1 MRYRHILAVLTVV
14 LLAALPALAKV
25 NFTGDWKLNVA
36 KSDFGQMPAPN
47 SMTQKITHE
56 DPKLTV
62 AVKMSGQR
70 GDFEWEARYTTDGK
84 ECTNEF
90 RGNPSTSVLKWD
102 GDALVVTTKGR
113 FGDNEYTMTDKWQLS
128 ADGKTLT
135 LNRHFS
141 SAMGEG
147 DQKLVLEKQ

>member
-1 MRYRHILAVLTVV
+1 
-14 LLAALPALAKV
+14 
-25 NFTGDWKLNVA
+25 
-36 KSDFGQMPAPN
+36 
-47 SMTQKITHE
+47 
-56 DPKLTV
+56 
-62 AVKMSGQR
+62 MSGER
-70 GDFEWEARYTTDGK
+70 GDFEWEANYTTDGK

-90 RGNPSTSVLKWD
+90 RGNPSKSTLKWD
-102 GDALVVTTKGR
+102 GDTLLFTTKGR